1 MENQLTWDEYRVLA
15 RRTQDPSLSPQ
26 EKLAHAVLG
35 LCSEL
40 HEAELEAA
48 ALVFGFPEFSSD
60 VKQRLAL
67 EIGDCYWMIAEI
79 CDYFDGENSSIKF
92 FPPPE
97 PRNSRS
103 SLPYVGNAAVEGAR
117 AHLCNLAQ
125 KAFQG
130 HAPKKDPC
138 VQRAL
143 LNIGRHLGQLA
154 ERSGFKTQTIL
165 HMNIEKLK
173 ERYPDGFSAE
183 RSVNREEDV

>member
-1 MENQLTWDEYRVLA
+1 METQLTWDEYRILA
-15 RRTQDPSLSPQ
+15 RRTQDHTLSPR

-40 HEAELEAA
+40 HEADLEASE
-48 ALVFGFPEFSSD
+48 LVFGPPEIIND

-79 CDYFDGENSSIKF
+79 CDYFDGEKSSVKF
-92 FPPPE
+92 LPPPE

-103 SLPYVGNAAVEGAR
+103 SLAYSGNAEVKGSR
-117 AHLCNLAQ
+117 AALCNLAQ

-138 VQRAL
+138 VERAL
-143 LNIGRHLGQLA
+143 LNIGRHLARLA
-154 ERSGFKTQTIL
+154 ERSGFDTPTIL

-173 ERYPDGFSAE
+173 KRYPDGFSAE
-183 RSVNREEDV
+183 CSVNRGEDA